1 MAIGRWKD
9 KEVVVHI
16 SSGILLSYKKK
27 CIWISCNDVDEP
39 RAYCTELS
47 KSERERQIL
56 YNNAYTLDLEG
67 WYQRSYAQGSK
78 RGTDVRNRL
87 WTLWEKERA
96 GWFERIALNLNI
108 TIHRTNGQCKFEAW
122 SRTSALWQP
131 GGVGCGGRCR
141 GVQKRRT
148 RASPRLIH
156 AAIWQKPS
164 QCCKVILLQLK

>member
-56 YNNAYTLDLEG
+56 YNNAYTSDLEG
-67 WYQRSYAQGSK
+67 WYRRSYVQGSK

-87 WTLWEKERA
+87 LDSVGEGEGRMIWENSIKTCTLPYIESMTSASLKHEAGHPEPVLCDNLDGWGVEGGAGEFRRGGHMYPH
-96 GWFERIALNLNI
+96 GWFM
-108 TIHRTNGQCKFEAW
+108 
-122 SRTSALWQP
+122 
-131 GGVGCGGRCR
+131 
-141 GVQKRRT
+141 
-148 RASPRLIH
+148 
-156 AAIWQKPS
+156 
-164 QCCKVILLQLK
+164 LLYGKSHHNVVK